1 MPPLAAILSEARCC
15 SLLFAAARAPLLAG
29 GAEAAAPLVPRLLR
43 RPGPADVPLDVQLPG
58 QIRRVRVQVAEQ
70 ALG

>member
-1 MPPLAAILSEARCC
+1 LAAILSDARCC
-15 SLLFAAARAPLLAG
+15 ALLLTAARASLLPG

-43 RPGPADVPLDVQLPG
+43 RPGPADVPLDVQLPRR
-58 QIRRVRVQVAEQ
+58 IRRVRVKVAEQ